1 MIFSKVLFKTT
12 NDNFAATTTLLP
24 LISTKVPS
32 KVASLLSK
40 VVYLRNK
47 RERQTSNSYNTTKP
61 RVVSKAMQVMK
72 IDTEHP
78 RMWHHVMAR
87 WYRRMH
93 RTHDG
98 ELSAR
103 FIHGFKKSTVR
114 AQNFEFPR
122 TPWLRKPGLNFPLLF
137 RKSQCSPG
145 KNGMPSGFAEDMTC
159 MHICRLYI

>member
-78 RMWHHVMAR
+78 RM
-87 WYRRMH
+87 
-93 RTHDG
+93 
-98 ELSAR
+98 
-103 FIHGFKKSTVR
+103 
-114 AQNFEFPR
+114 
-122 TPWLRKPGLNFPLLF
+122 
-137 RKSQCSPG
+137 
-145 KNGMPSGFAEDMTC
+145 
-159 MHICRLYI
+159 